1 MYMYIS
7 VIFFIF
13 KFYFNVN
20 FFWMDRNIY
29 CKYIMYFNFHFFSWG
44 NPFKD

>member
-13 KFYFNVN
+13 KFYFNVKILPLRSV
-20 FFWMDRNIY
+20 F
-29 CKYIMYFNFHFFSWG
+29 YFLG
-44 NPFKD
+44 YRTVKTLTMM